1 MRYAKGLYL
10 SVPTPCGENWDKMTN
25 TAAGKHCDSCA
36 KTVIDFS
43 FMTDAEI
50 FAVINNSRGKVC
62 GRFQDDQ
69 LNRLISPPAS
79 PRKIFLPALLL
90 TAGLITGIANHS
102 YAEAR
107 DLEQVEMALSPL
119 SVPVPMVPEDTVT
132 KPMKTYNLPE
142 LNVVAGKMTTGRIVM
157 GVTTTTTT
165 TITGQDPNC
174 LSGKVGG
181 VNVKPP
187 TLIDPIYP
195 SDQERRQV
203 KKKKRWF

>member
-1 MRYAKGLYL
+1 MRYSNGLYL
-10 SVPTPCGENWDKMTN
+10 SVPTPCGENWDQMTN

-50 FAVINNSRGKVC
+50 FAVISNSRGKIC
-62 GRFQDDQ
+62 GRFQDNQ
-69 LNRLISPPAS
+69 LNRLINPPVS

-107 DLEQVEMALSPL
+107 HLEQVEMMLAP
-119 SVPVPMVPEDTVT
+119 VPEDTVT
-132 KPMKTYNLPE
+132 KPMKTYDLPGIQVVGFKTG
-142 LNVVAGKMTTGRIVM
+142 LNHITM
-157 GVTTTTTT
+157 GVTTVSKTVEV
-165 TITGQDPNC
+165 NC

-181 VNVKPP
+181 VIVRQ
-187 TLIDPIYP
+187 TLIDPVYP
-195 SDQERRQV
+195 TDEERRQV
-203 KKKKRWF
+203 KKKRWF

>member
-1 MRYAKGLYL
+1 MRYSNGLYL

-62 GRFQDDQ
+62 GRFQDNQ
-69 LNRLISPPAS
+69 LNRLINPPAS
-79 PRKIFLPALLL
+79 PRKNFLPALVL

-107 DLEQVEMALSPL
+107 GLEEVEMQLAP
-119 SVPVPMVPEDTVT
+119 VPEDTVT
-132 KPMKTYNLPE
+132 QPMKTYNLPE
-142 LNVVAGKMTTGRIVM
+142 LVVVATGTIIRCNFTTGAVAIIRS
-157 GVTTTTTT
+157 
-165 TITGQDPNC
+165 QDLTNNTS

-181 VNVKPP
+181 VMLRQAIVDPVYP
-187 TLIDPIYP
+187 TDE
-195 SDQERRQV
+195 ERRQV
-203 KKKKRWF
+203 KKKRWF

>member
-1 MRYAKGLYL
+1 MRYSNGLYL

-50 FAVINNSRGKVC
+50 FAVINNSKGNVC
-62 GRFQDDQ
+62 GRFQNQQ
-69 LNRLISPPAS
+69 LDRLINPPAP
-79 PRKIFLPALLL
+79 PRKNFLPALLL

-107 DLEQVEMALSPL
+107 DLEQVEMAISPQ
-119 SVPVPMVPEDTVT
+119 SPVPLVPEDTVA
-132 KPMKTYNLPE
+132 KPNKAHTLPE
-142 LNVVAGKMTTGRIVM
+142 LVVVSSKSARTM
-157 GVTTTTTT
+157 GVVVPKASS
-165 TITGQDPNC
+165 ILGKDPNRSC
-174 LSGKVGG
+174 GKADSVT
-181 VNVKPP
+181 VRPP
-187 TLIDPIYP
+187 MMIEPVRTV
-195 SDQERRQV
+195 DQERRQV